1 MLSPPVMVE
10 FPENPRNAFHFES
23 VPKAKGEPRLNLVAA
38 STVPLTSSA
47 ATGVVVPMPIP
58 SAGLWKICEFP

>member
-1 MLSPPVMVE
+1 MVE

-23 VPKAKGEPRLNLVAA
+23 VPKAKGEPPRLNLLAA

-47 ATGVVVPMPIP
+47 AAGAVVPMPISP
-58 SAGLWKICEFP
+58 AGLWKIGEFP